1 MNDHPFDG
9 YDGPAELLVP
19 DPAPSGRRLP
29 VQVTLR
35 GVFQPIDGRYH
46 WHGRL
51 SADHPAGEGYGADSR
66 VPDQAD
72 PLVDELGRSGATVV
86 LATPEGRAEG
96 RLSDPDPWGRHR
108 IAGVGRPP
116 FRLDPVPAT

>member
-1 MNDHPFDG
+1 MNDDHPVEG
-9 YDGPAELLVP
+9 YDGPAELIAPEATHPVLPPLVV
-19 DPAPSGRRLP
+19 R
-29 VQVTLR
+29 VTVR

-51 SADHPAGEGYGADSR
+51 AADAR
-66 VPDQAD
+66 VA
-72 PLVDELGRSGATVV
+72 ELGRAGDPVV

-96 RLSDPDPWGRHR
+96 RLSDVDPWGRYR

-116 FRLDPVPAT
+116 FVVDRTS